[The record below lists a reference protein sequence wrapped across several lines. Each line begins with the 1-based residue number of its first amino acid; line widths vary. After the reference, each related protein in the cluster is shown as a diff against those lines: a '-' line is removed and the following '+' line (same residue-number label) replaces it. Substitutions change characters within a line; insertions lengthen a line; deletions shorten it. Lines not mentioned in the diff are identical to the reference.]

1 MNGTPKIDKSH
12 IVCALADLADP
23 GTRAFKLGTGDWP
36 LKGFVVRK
44 GQEVFA
50 YLNRCPHA
58 GHPLNWQ
65 PNDFLTHDQ
74 QLLICRS
81 HGAQFEIATGTCV
94 IGPCTG
100 ARLKSIPVKIEHEY
114 VVLLDDPDDLATRFA

>member
-1 MNGTPKIDKSH
+1 MSLDPTLVI
-12 IVCALADLADP
+12 CALADLPDP
-23 GTRAFKLGTGDWP
+23 GTRAFKLGAGDWP

-44 GQEVFA
+44 GEQVFG

-65 PNDFLTHDQ
+65 PNDFLAHDQ

-81 HGAQFEIATGTCV
+81 HGAQFVIESGLCV
-94 IGPCTG
+94 MGPCTG
-100 ARLKSIPVKIEHEY
+100 AQLKSIPVKVEHDH
-114 VVLLDDPDDLATRFA
+114 VVLADDPDRLAATFA